1 MLLLLFIFGLQK
13 PLKAQQFQTITVT
26 WTAGSDDDCSDQG
39 LLGCNSLTGL
49 PDPRWLLSG
58 KLNTDANYPADLFEG
73 PTDVFAGLHIWGSQR
88 QVLNSF
94 ACGATSVNIRAQSWE
109 EDNILGCGADN
120 TYDGGCID
128 NDEDYSGVQVFSI
141 PVVNGNNPWS
151 FTMANGYTI
160 SGRINVVAAG
170 GPAAPVVDP
179 NPVNICY
186 NTTATLQVT
195 SALVTPGNIFTWYSD
210 AALTTPIAYGPTYTT
225 PQLTADASYWVAEV
239 DRVGG
244 CAGTATRV
252 DVNVA
257 PQVEAPVTDLPY
269 YIACFDDGAELFAS
283 NSNGDP
289 IHWYVDPQGTLE
301 WSSALD
307 GSFATPEL
315 SQASIF
321 YFAAEDANTGC
332 LSDIQAVQVFTTPR
346 FDAPRVEDVEVCES
360 ADSVTLTAHVSYP
373 RDLAVDLYDNFTFVG
388 AIVRFIDNTGGL
400 IPLGDVLVPLDPF
413 NNVWEGL
420 AQLTIP
426 VADIAG
432 STGVYDIGARVRIG
446 WNDPFI
452 DLFTEC
458 SSDYGTASLIVVP
471 TPPAPT
477 AVGATICAG
486 QSTTLTASCDG
497 RIRWYSDADARA
509 THLLQVGNVLQVGPL
524 DTTTTYYVTC
534 TKGGCESPSTPVVV
548 TVNPPAELPYGNLG
562 YSICLG
568 QTVPAGEGLE
578 AYCAG
583 GGGVTPVVTT
593 ISIPANATSSGFPLI
608 IGPDEEPSGTLSFD
622 ASAIPSGATVD
633 KVTLTL
639 NIRHTWVADV
649 YLKLNSPSATSVNV
663 TNPTWLSTLSSN
675 FGTSNGTVAATYTFD
690 DAASNTLAPNLGSS
704 YDFPAGSYKPYSVLS
719 AFNGSN
725 ASGTWTLD
733 VEDLFLSDE
742 GAIESATLNVSYTSG
757 SSTTSNIAGTLPPT
771 STFPVA
777 IGPDAGS
784 PKTITFDAFAL
795 PAGAVIT
802 KVTTTVAMA
811 HTWGGDVSLNLT
823 GPNATTIELV
833 NDNGIGSDNY
843 GTSNGTVPATYTFD
857 DAAAAALAGLP
868 GTNQTIPAG
877 SYKPNDA
884 LNVFNGI
891 SPQGLWTLVVDDA
904 SDLDGGTMTSA
915 SLSISYSV
923 DSVVAGNILTWWDAP
938 FGGNQVGTGSPFL
951 PASYDTLAPG
961 DYTFYS
967 QCDSNST
974 CTNSRVPVVLTI
986 LPALTAPVVDPI
998 TAICAGSTATLTVS
1012 NPIGQVEWYADAA
1025 LGTLL
1030 HVGTTYTTQP
1040 LNANDTFYV
1049 VNNNGRCLSAVTT
1062 VPVIVNPKPETPVAD
1077 EDFYVTC
1084 WDDFITITASNT
1096 NGDDIHWYLDKGAL
1110 DEVTGFFGNDDNGEF
1125 TTPEIASWTRFYF
1138 DAVDPV
1144 TGCHSDLNFVDVYT
1158 TPKFEVPRLDDITV
1172 CASVDSI
1179 TLTAH
1184 VSYPLDLATDFFDFF
1199 TFFQAEVQFLDNT
1212 GTSTGPLTTLGLATA
1227 PLDPFNGV
1235 FEGLATLTIPR
1246 VGSGPFAEDWDYS
1259 ATGVY
1264 DIGALTN
1271 NSWFNITTGDLFFCA
1286 SDIATASLTI
1296 NETPEAP
1303 SAEDVTVC
1311 QGENAVLTASCD
1323 GVIKWYSDA
1332 ALTVLVHVGATLPVL
1347 SPAVGT
1353 TTYYATCT
1361 TGDCE
1366 SPVTPVVLTV
1376 TPTPATPVINSNTPV
1391 CEEGDIVLTCTTVA
1405 GVGVEYNWYG
1415 PTGILLGTTT
1425 DTTFTITD
1433 ATPSMSGVYS
1443 VIASIGNCV
1452 SGSSTTTVVVRPIPA
1467 APGLPEGPLS
1477 VCERGTLTFCATP
1490 ATGGAVF
1497 NWTGPNG
1504 FVYNGNCVT
1513 LNNVTPAMSGVYTVN
1528 VTVDGCTSHDTSVT
1542 VIVNAAPQVD
1552 STGSNAPL
1560 CEHQTLNLFTYL
1572 PADTDFPYHYNW
1584 SGPLGYSSTEQ
1595 NPSIAD
1601 VTEADNQGFYTLI
1614 VTDTI
1619 TGCTSL
1625 PYTELVEI
1633 YTFPDKVIADN
1644 DGPICEGGVIKLNAT
1659 NVFGATYTWT
1669 GPNGYTATG
1678 KNPTL
1683 NPADP
1688 SQTGTYTVTVTLP
1701 GGCADSATTDV
1712 IVWANPIAHAG
1723 NDTTVDQGTILQLNG
1738 TSDAGPLPI
1747 LPGITFNWTPN
1758 ELLDHDNIPN
1768 PLVDFTELPTPNPY
1782 SLVFTIWD
1790 KNGCTD
1796 KDTIVITVTPSLD
1809 LIIPDIIT
1817 PNGDGLNDT
1826 WFIEHI
1832 ENLNNA
1838 QIPYTVQIYARG
1850 GALLF
1855 STSAYSND
1863 NGFDGTYKGTK
1874 LPDGA
1879 YWFVITTPS
1888 KTYKGAIHIKR

>member
-13 PLKAQQFQTITVT
+13 PLQAQQFQTITVT
-26 WTAGSDDDCSDQG
+26 WTGGSDDDCSDQG
-39 LLGCNSLTGL
+39 VLGGCGSFTGD
-49 PDPRWLLSG
+49 PDPRWRLAAKLSTD
-58 KLNTDANYPADLFEG
+58 NTYPADLIERINDQ
-73 PTDVFAGLHIWGSQR
+73 TSGSKSWSR
-88 QVLNSF
+88 TALNISV
-94 ACGATSVNIRAQSWE
+94 CGATSINIRSSSWE
-109 EDNILGCGADN
+109 EDSYIDVVPCGSNDDFDPGCLLED
-120 TYDGGCID
+120 D
-128 NDEDYSGVQVFSI
+128 DYSGVQVFNI

-151 FTMANGYTI
+151 FNMANGYTI
-160 SGRINVVAAG
+160 SGRINVVPSG
-170 GPAAPVVDP
+170 GPAAPTVAP
-179 NPVNICY
+179 NPANICY

-195 SALVTPGNIFTWYSD
+195 SALVIPGNIFTWFSD
-210 AALTTPIAYGPTYTT
+210 AALTTPIAYGTTFTT
-225 PQLTADASYWVAEV
+225 PQLTANTSYWVAEV

-252 DVNVA
+252 NVNVA

-301 WSSALD
+301 WNSPLD
-307 GSFATPEL
+307 GSFQTPEL

-332 LSDIQAVQVFTTPR
+332 LSDIQAVQVYTTPR
-346 FDAPRVEDVEVCES
+346 FDAPRVDDVVVCES

-373 RDLAVDLYDNFTFVG
+373 RDLAVDAYDNFTFIG

-400 IPLGDVLVPLDPF
+400 IPLGDAFAPLDPF
-413 NNVWEGL
+413 NDIWEGV
-420 AQLTIP
+420 AQITIP
-426 VADIAG
+426 LSDIAFG
-432 STGVYDIGARVRIG
+432 SGVYDIGARVRIG

-458 SSDYGTASLIVVP
+458 SSDYGTASLNVVP
-471 TPPAPT
+471 APAAPI
-477 AVGATICAG
+477 ANGATICVG
-486 QSTTLTASCDG
+486 QSTNLVATGVNGATFTWYDDAALTHA
-497 RIRWYSDADARA
+497 I
-509 THLLQVGNVLQVGPL
+509 QVGAEYNTLPL
-524 DTTTTYYVTC
+524 SDTTSYWVTQ
-534 TKGGCESPSTPVVV
+534 TVGGCVSPSTTVVV
-548 TVNPPAELPYGNLG
+548 NVNPPAELPYGNLG
-562 YSICLG
+562 YTICLG
-568 QTVPAGEGLE
+568 QTVPAGEGLQ
-578 AYCAG
+578 AYCEDTSTVTG
-583 GGGVTPVVTT
+583 GGNFTVN
-593 ISIPANATSSGFPLI
+593 IPATGAFPVT
-608 IGPDEEPSGTLSFD
+608 IGPDRRSYGSVSFD
-622 ASAIPSGATVD
+622 ASALPAGSTIQSVTV
-633 KVTLTL
+633 TTNLA
-639 NIRHTWVADV
+639 HTWISDV
-649 YLKLNSPSATSVNV
+649 YFMLRGPSNDTVALANPVWVSTYLN
-663 TNPTWLSTLSSN
+663 N
-675 FGTSNGTVAATYTFD
+675 FGTSNGTVPALYTYD
-690 DAASNTLAPNLGSS
+690 DAAAQSVYAASGSNPTSTSNLPSGSYIPFQPLSRFVGQSPVGIWTLNIADIQSLDRGTLA
-704 YDFPAGSYKPYSVLS
+704 
-719 AFNGSN
+719 
-725 ASGTWTLD
+725 
-733 VEDLFLSDE
+733 
-742 GAIESATLNVSYTSG
+742 SATLNINYTTGGGSG
-757 SSTTSNIAGTLPPT
+757 SG
-771 STFPVA
+771 
-777 IGPDAGS
+777 
-784 PKTITFDAFAL
+784 
-795 PAGAVIT
+795 GA
-802 KVTTTVAMA
+802 
-811 HTWGGDVSLNLT
+811 
-823 GPNATTIELV
+823 
-833 NDNGIGSDNY
+833 
-843 GTSNGTVPATYTFD
+843 
-857 DAAAAALAGLP
+857 
-868 GTNQTIPAG
+868 
-877 SYKPNDA
+877 
-884 LNVFNGI
+884 
-891 SPQGLWTLVVDDA
+891 A
-904 SDLDGGTMTSA
+904 S
-915 SLSISYSV
+915 V
-923 DSVVAGNILTWWDAP
+923 TWWDAP
-938 FGGNQVGTGSPFL
+938 TGGTQVGTGSPFL
-951 PASYDTLAPG
+951 PAGYASFTPG
-961 DYTFYS
+961 DTVFYA
-967 QCDSNST
+967 QCDASST
-974 CTNSRVPVVLTI
+974 CSNNRVPVTFTV
-986 LPALTAPVVDPI
+986 LPAVTAPRVASPEP
-998 TAICAGSTATLTVS
+998 ICAGQIVTLTAN
-1012 NPIGQVEWYADAA
+1012 NPIGQVEWYSNAT
-1025 LGTLL
+1025 LTTLL
-1030 HVGTTYTTQP
+1030 HIGASYTTQP
-1040 LNANDTFYV
+1040 LNGTTTFYA
-1049 VNNNGRCLSAVTT
+1049 VNNNGTCLSSTTAVVVT
-1062 VPVIVNPKPETPVAD
+1062 VNPTPEKPELTNGFWDGLFD
-1077 EDFYVTC
+1077 ENLVYTC
-1084 WDDFITITASNT
+1084 YDDITLITASND
-1096 NGDDIHWYLDKGAL
+1096 NDDEIHWYTDKAGLD
-1110 DEVTGFFGNDDNGEF
+1110 DVTGFWANDDNGEL
-1125 TTPEIASWTRFYF
+1125 TTPEISSWTRFYF

-1144 TGCHSDLNFVDVYT
+1144 TGCHSEMNYVDVYP
-1158 TPKFEVPRLDDITV
+1158 TPKFESPRVDDVNI
-1172 CASVDSI
+1172 CASETEI

-1184 VSYPLDLATDFFDFF
+1184 VSYPADLLPGVDFLDEFNFFIS
-1199 TFFQAEVQFLDNT
+1199 TVQFLDNT
-1212 GTSTGPLTTLGLATA
+1212 GTATGPLTTLGLVDA

-1235 FEGLATLTIPR
+1235 YEGLVTLTIPR
-1246 VGSGPFAEDWDYS
+1246 VGSGPFGEDYDYS
-1259 ATGVY
+1259 APGTY
-1264 DIGALTN
+1264 DIGAITN
-1271 NSWFNITTGDLFFCA
+1271 NTWYTDLFGDNDLVNCL
-1286 SDIATASLTI
+1286 SDVGTASLTI
-1296 NETPEAP
+1296 SETPEAP
-1303 SAEDVTVC
+1303 SAEAVTVC
-1311 QGENAVLTASCD
+1311 QGENAILTASCD

-1361 TGDCE
+1361 TGNCE
-1366 SPVTPVVLTV
+1366 SPATRVVLTV

-1415 PTGILLGTTT
+1415 PTGTLLSTTT

-1452 SGSSTTTVVVRPIPA
+1452 SGSSTTTVVVRPIPSV
-1467 APGLPEGPLS
+1467 PGLPAGPLS
-1477 VCERGTLTFCATP
+1477 VCERGALTFCATP
-1490 ATGGAVF
+1490 STGGSVF

-1504 FVYNGNCVT
+1504 FVFNGNCVT
-1513 LNNVTPAMSGVYTVN
+1513 LSNVTPVMSGVYTVN
-1528 VTVDGCTSHDTSVT
+1528 VTVDGCTSHDTSLT
-1542 VIVNAAPQVD
+1542 VIVNAAPKVD
-1552 STGSNAPL
+1552 SIGSNAPL
-1560 CEHQTLNLFTYL
+1560 CEHQTLNLFTFL
-1572 PADTDFPYHYNW
+1572 PEDTDAPYHYNW

-1595 NPSIAD
+1595 NPTIAD
-1601 VTEADNQGFYTLI
+1601 VTETDNQGFYTLV

-1688 SQTGTYTVTVTLP
+1688 TQTGTYTVTVTLP

-1838 QIPYTVQIYARG
+1838 QIPYTIQIYARG

-1855 STSAYSND
+1855 SSSAYSND
-1863 NGFDGTYKGTK
+1863 NGFDGTYKGNK